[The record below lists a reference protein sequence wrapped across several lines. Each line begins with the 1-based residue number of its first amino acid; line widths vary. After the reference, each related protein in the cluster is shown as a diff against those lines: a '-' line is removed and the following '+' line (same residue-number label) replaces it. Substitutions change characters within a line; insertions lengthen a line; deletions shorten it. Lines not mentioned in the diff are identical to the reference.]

1 MNFDR
6 LFIPFRKINSKWI
19 IDLNINAKLKNFQK
33 ITQGKENL
41 GDVECKDE
49 FSDTSPKTQSVG
61 GKKTKT
67 CTLLKLK
74 TSAL

>member
-6 LFIPFRKINSKWI
+6 LFIPFRKINNSKWI

-49 FSDTSPKTQSVG
+49 FSDTPPKTQSV
-61 GKKTKT
+61 KKKV
-67 CTLLKLK
+67 
-74 TSAL
+74 ALC